1 MEDQQKLEFL
11 RRVAEAGDRAD
22 MWKTGEAQGLDRDA
36 TETLCMDCFAQGVLE
51 VVSLNGSVRLTASG
65 RESLGETPPGAAGAG
80 GGPDGLAKL
89 VADLEKAGDL
99 GLKPPAKG
107 DLAADL
113 ACLKAQ
119 LTRSQPLIQVVRAC
133 LLAVEAA
140 LMQSPA
146 ATAEALAQRAAGLRP

>member
-11 RRVAEAGDRAD
+11 RRVAEAGDKAD
-22 MWKTGEAQGLDRDA
+22 MWKTGEAQGLNRDA
-36 TETLCMDCFAQGVLE
+36 TETLCMDFFAQGILE
-51 VVSLNGSVRLTASG
+51 VVSLSGAVRLTDSG
-65 RESLGETPPGAAGAG
+65 REGLGEAPGG
-80 GGPDGLAKL
+80 GGPDSLASL

-99 GLKPPAKG
+99 GLKPPASG
-107 DLAADL
+107 DLMADL

-119 LTRSQPLIQVVRAC
+119 TKRSQPLTQVVKAC

-146 ATAEALAQRAAGLRP
+146 AQAEALAQRAAGLRG